1 MHSWNRSCTGWMP
14 RPGSVP
20 GARYSMHCTGQNSGH
35 LPQGKQ
41 RFTSMKATS
50 RGRFFFSVISSGT
63 SGTRSSFSR
72 RLMMSMADIGRTL
85 SLTRL
90 ASQRTREA
98 MQVGVVVRNMGP
110 QSGPETLV
118 AAARAVD
125 AAPAIADLWVTDHI
139 AIPPDDAEGSGGRY
153 LDPLATLAFLAGL
166 TERVGLGT
174 SVLVL
179 PYRPPLPTAK
189 WIASVQELSRGR
201 LRLGVGAGWMAAEFR
216 GLGVHRRHRGKL
228 MAGALAFLDR
238 CFADDLA
245 EAHGQPFLFRPR
257 PPRPPLFIGG
267 GPPHAFRRAL
277 AHGAGWMPIGLDP
290 DALRPLAADL
300 RAQAAAAVRP
310 APEIAALTRLPLD
323 DPGAAREL
331 LARYAEAGAT
341 RVIHGERYA
350 DAAACLAMLD
360 RLARVA

>member
-1 MHSWNRSCTGWMP
+1 
-14 RPGSVP
+14 
-20 GARYSMHCTGQNSGH
+20 
-35 LPQGKQ
+35 
-41 RFTSMKATS
+41 
-50 RGRFFFSVISSGT
+50 
-63 SGTRSSFSR
+63 
-72 RLMMSMADIGRTL
+72 
-85 SLTRL
+85 
-90 ASQRTREA
+90 

-189 WIASVQELSRGR
+189 WIASVQELSRSR

-216 GLGVHRRHRGKL
+216 ALGVDRRHRGKL
-228 MAGALAFLDR
+228 MDEALAFLDR

-267 GPPHAFRRAL
+267 APPHAFRRAL
-277 AHGAGWMPIGLDP
+277 AHGAGWMPMGLPP
-290 DALRPLAADL
+290 DALHPLAGEL
-300 RAQAAAAVRP
+300 RERAAAAGLP
-310 APEIAALTRLPLD
+310 APEVAVLTAVPVDDIA
-323 DPGAAREL
+323 AAREL
-331 LARYAEAGAT
+331 LALYAEAGAT
-341 RVIHGERYA
+341 RVIHGARYA
-350 DAAACLAMLD
+350 DATAFRAMLD
-360 RLARVA
+360 GLVRAAE